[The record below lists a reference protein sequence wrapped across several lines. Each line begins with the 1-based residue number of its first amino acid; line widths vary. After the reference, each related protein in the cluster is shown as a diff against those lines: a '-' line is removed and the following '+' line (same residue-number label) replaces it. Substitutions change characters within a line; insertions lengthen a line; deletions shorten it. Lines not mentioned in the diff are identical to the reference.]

1 MRTEFDCTIPARHGG
16 GTDGI
21 RTFASAITA
30 LAKIGTSV
38 CFEASGRA
46 LRLRTWNDAK
56 TAFLVFVF
64 ENSFFE
70 SYVQLVAPLS
80 PRAAARCR

>member
-1 MRTEFDCTIPARHGG
+1 MRTEFDCTIPRARRWHRR
-16 GTDGI
+16 DSHI
-21 RTFASAITA
+21 ASNTA

-64 ENSFFE
+64 ENSFG
-70 SYVQLVAPLS
+70 VV
-80 PRAAARCR
+80 RAAGRPAQSKSSALLLIP